1 MNFHY
6 TFKELATMEYEDV
19 ISSKLKPLQ
28 ETFERYIEELKRQSI
43 GNKTRTS
50 LLTSIDDCVEFIV
63 KVIEGESSL
72 KTQTEYINYWI
83 SKLMLCQK
91 R

>member
-28 ETFERYIEELKRQSI
+28 ETFERYIEELKKQSI

-50 LLTSIDDCVEFIV
+50 LLTSIDDYVEFIV